1 MNVENEGADMN
12 ILALNNFNLN
22 LPVINNRKNSEV
34 RFGLAMPKPL
44 TADTVSFKATPKVAN
59 KAWEMNRGSARIVR
73 ASMVDSYKKAH
84 KLIYELFDDLLVS
97 SKNPQN
103 LLVDIS
109 GRLKSEDSII
119 AKSGTRKW
127 TSIEEVKESM
137 TDIVGLSLILRTDNK
152 MKNDTIINRFIPF
165 IKSGKIELLEIE
177 NKRPAVVK
185 GLEGREAGQY
195 DYNTMDCFKQLANI
209 QDTCYKKGGSKQRVK
224 RVLEDDF
231 TDANYCA
238 THYLFKIPGK
248 KPVVFELQ
256 VTGDNVKKGK
266 KIDDDLWKAL
276 SGKHSAD
283 ATPEFDKLMEPFT
296 NSDFFA
302 EEPNAKEIVDNAI
315 EKINQ
320 YRGDV
325 FLFQRQ
331 KPSMPFSKKKT
342 QEQFL
347 PIQYRLFPCDIEL
360 KYGISSLDYDFNNL
374 AKVLQKK

>member
-1 MNVENEGADMN
+1 MNNLEV
-12 ILALNNFNLN
+12 NNFKLVSPKFNNESQHLN
-22 LPVINNRKNSEV
+22 RN
-34 RFGLAMPKPL
+34 FGLTMSKPL
-44 TADTVSFKATPKVAN
+44 SADTVSFKGTPKAAN
-59 KAWEMNRGSARIVR
+59 KAWEMNRGSARLVR

-84 KLIYELFDDLLVS
+84 KYIYNLFDDLLVT

-137 TDIVGLSLILRTDNK
+137 TDIVGLSLVYRDSNK
-152 MKNDTIINRFIPF
+152 AKNDAVINRFIPD
-165 IKSGKIELLEIE
+165 IKSGKIELIEIE

-195 DYNTMDCFKQLANI
+195 DYNTMECFKQLADI

-266 KIDDDLWKAL
+266 KVDDVLWKYL
-276 SGKHSAD
+276 SGKSSAD
-283 ATPEFDKLMEPFT
+283 STPEFEKLMEPFT
-296 NSDFFA
+296 NPEFFA
-302 EEPNAKEIVDNAI
+302 NEPNAEEIVENA
-315 EKINQ
+315 KKNINK
-320 YRGDV
+320 YRADV
-325 FLFQRQ
+325 FLFQRT
-331 KPSMPFSKKKT
+331 KPAMIYSGKKSP
-342 QEQFL
+342 EIFL
-347 PIQYRLFPCDIEL
+347 PIQYKIFPTSIEL
-360 KYGISSLDYDFNNL
+360 KYGISSQDYDFNNL
-374 AKVLQKK
+374 AKVLQKKGGKTKS